1 MQNYDE
7 SRCLKI
13 MNTGKNIQLKNYK
26 NRDIEYHLL
35 NIIDNFPDIILT
47 VTKKLKILFLNKP
60 FFGVSVQKASGKN
73 ILDLIISDQKEL
85 LTECIEKTIKTGCMK
100 CVEIEDHLNEWW
112 TVRIISIKINNKT
125 SNILLIFTNITK
137 QKKGEL
143 ALRESEEHHRS
154 LFMNNPI
161 KTIIVDKNGIVTGY
175 NKKRANTEN
184 ESEQDRVP
192 KIGDKMY
199 TDDFAGKH
207 EIDMRSQLMECIQ
220 EGKSKIFSELKYKN
234 KYLSVNIS
242 SYPFGA
248 IITSKDITDQRIA
261 EEERKR
267 FELWH
272 LQTQKIE
279 AVGTLASGIAHEFNN
294 ILWIINGNV
303 ELAENTV
310 PQGNPARYHLEQ
322 VEEACVRAKDL
333 VMQIISFTKQSDQNM
348 EPLKISLVIKE
359 FFRLIRSSLPTT
371 IKIQLNISIENDI
384 VMADLTQINQSL
396 MNLCTNA
403 YYAMKDKG
411 GVLEIDVLNI
421 DIEDDDIDLYKNLT
435 PGKYILITIS
445 DTGHGIKPEL
455 MEKIFDPFFTTKT
468 ENKSTGMGLSVVH
481 GIVKNHGGAITVQSN
496 YGKGTVFNIFLPCI
510 EKKFQGTIPQ
520 TQSISTSH
528 EKILFVD
535 DDKAIVDAAR
545 RMLER
550 LGYEVSTALNG
561 TQALEFFQSESHP
574 FDVIITDMTMP
585 DFTGVALAKKIFKI
599 APDTSI
605 ILCTGFST
613 AINPQKA
620 IDLGFKAFLL
630 KPVTKNKIA
639 ETIRKVIDQK

>member
-1 MQNYDE
+1 M
-7 SRCLKI
+7 K
-13 MNTGKNIQLKNYK
+13 TGKNTQPKNYK
-26 NRDIEYHLL
+26 HRDFEYHLL

-47 VTKKLKILFLNKP
+47 VTKKLKIQFLNKP
-60 FFGVSVQKASGKN
+60 FFGVSVQRATGKI

-85 LTECIEKTIKTGCMK
+85 LTECIEKTIKTGCMGY
-100 CVEIEDHLNEWW
+100 VEIEDHLNEWW
-112 TVRIISIKINNKT
+112 TVRIISIRMNKKT

-137 QKKGEL
+137 QKKKEF

-154 LFMNNPI
+154 FFMNNPI

-175 NKKRANTEN
+175 NKKRAHTDNQ
-184 ESEQDRVP
+184 SEQDRVP
-192 KIGDKMY
+192 NIGDKMY

-242 SYPFGA
+242 PYPFGA

-303 ELAENTV
+303 ELAEHTV

-322 VEEACVRAKDL
+322 VEEACIRAKDL

-359 FFRLIRSSLPTT
+359 FFRLIRSSLPAT

-411 GVLEIDVLNI
+411 GVLEINVLNI

-435 PGKYILITIS
+435 PGKYTLITIS

-455 MEKIFDPFFTTKT
+455 LEKIFDPFFTTKT
-468 ENKSTGMGLSVVH
+468 ENKSTGMGLSVVY

-510 EKKFQGTIPQ
+510 EKKVPGSIPQ
-520 TQSISTSH
+520 TLSISTNH

-535 DDKAIVDAAR
+535 DDKAIVDAAK

-585 DFTGVALAKKIFKI
+585 DLTGVALAKKIFKI

-620 IDLGFKAFLL
+620 INLGFKAFLL

-639 ETIRKVIDQK
+639 ETIRKVIDQKRTFY

>member
-1 MQNYDE
+1 
-7 SRCLKI
+7 
-13 MNTGKNIQLKNYK
+13 MNTGKNIQPKNFK
-26 NRDIEYHLL
+26 SRDIEYHLL

-47 VTKKLKILFLNKP
+47 VTNKLKILFLNKP
-60 FFGVSVQKASGKN
+60 FFGVSVQQALGKN

-85 LTECIEKTIKTGCMK
+85 LAECIEKMINTGCMEY
-100 CVEIEDHLNEWW
+100 VEIEDHHNEWW
-112 TVRIISIKINNKT
+112 MVRLVSIKMNKKT

-137 QKKGEL
+137 QKKKEL

-154 LFMNNPI
+154 FFMNNPI

-175 NKKRANTEN
+175 NKKRSNTEN
-184 ESEQDRVP
+184 QSEQDRVP
-192 KIGDKMY
+192 NIGDRMY

-220 EGKSKIFSELKYKN
+220 EGKSKTFSELKYKN
-234 KYLSVNIS
+234 KYLSINIS
-242 SYPFGA
+242 PYPFGA
-248 IITSKDITDQRIA
+248 IITSKNITDQRIA

-303 ELAENTV
+303 ELAEHTV

-322 VEEACVRAKDL
+322 VEEACIRAKDL
-333 VMQIISFTKQSDQNM
+333 VMQIISFTKQSDQHM

-359 FFRLIRSSLPTT
+359 FFRLIRSSLPAT
-371 IKIQLNISIENDI
+371 IKIQLNISIENDL
-384 VMADLTQINQSL
+384 VMADITQINQSL

-411 GVLEIDVLNI
+411 GILEINVINI
-421 DIEDDDIDLYKNLT
+421 DIDDDDIDLYKNLT
-435 PGKYILITIS
+435 PGKYTLITIS

-468 ENKSTGMGLSVVH
+468 DNKLTGMGLFVVH
-481 GIVKNHGGAITVQSN
+481 GIVKNHRGAITVQSN
-496 YGKGTVFNIFLPCI
+496 IGKGTVFNIFLPCV
-510 EKKFQGTIPQ
+510 EKKVHDSIPQ
-520 TQSISTSH
+520 IQSISTNH

-535 DDKAIVDAAR
+535 DDKAIVDAAK

-585 DFTGVALAKKIFKI
+585 DLTGVALAKKIFKI
-599 APDTSI
+599 APDSSI

-613 AINPQKA
+613 AINPKKA

-639 ETIRKVIDQK
+639 ETIRIVIDQKRNFYK

>member
-1 MQNYDE
+1 
-7 SRCLKI
+7 
-13 MNTGKNIQLKNYK
+13 MNTEKNIQPPKYK
-26 NRDIEYHLL
+26 NNDSEYPLH
-35 NIIDNFPDIILT
+35 NIINNFPDIILT
-47 VTKKLKILFLNKP
+47 TNKKLNISFLNKP
-60 FFGVSVQKASGKN
+60 FFGVSVQKALGKN
-73 ILDLIISDQKEL
+73 FLNFIISDQKEL
-85 LTECIEKTIKTGCMK
+85 LTKYIQRSIETNSMEYI
-100 CVEIEDHLNEWW
+100 EIEDHLNEWW
-112 TVRIISIKINNKT
+112 IVRIVPLKKNKK
-125 SNILLIFTNITK
+125 NFAVLFVFTNIT
-137 QKKGEL
+137 QKKKREI
-143 ALRESEEHHRS
+143 ALQESEERHRS

-161 KTIIVDKNGIVTGY
+161 QTIIVDKNGIVTGY
-175 NKKRANTEN
+175 NNKRAFIEN
-184 ESEQDRVP
+184 RLERVP
-192 KIGDKMY
+192 NIGDRMY

-220 EGKSKIFSELKYKN
+220 KGKSKTYPELKYKN

-248 IITSKDITDQRIA
+248 IITSKDITDQHIK
-261 EEERKR
+261 EEEKKK

-294 ILWIINGNV
+294 ILWIINGNI
-303 ELAENTV
+303 ELAENTI
-310 PQGNPARYHLEQ
+310 PQGNPARYHIEQ
-322 VEEACVRAKDL
+322 VEEACARAKDL
-333 VMQIISFTKQSDQNM
+333 VMQIISFTKPSDQNM
-348 EPLKISLVIKE
+348 EPLKISLVVKE

-371 IKIQLNISIENDI
+371 IKIQLNTSIENDI
-384 VMADLTQINQSL
+384 VMADLTQMNQSL

-411 GVLEIDVLNI
+411 GILEVNILNI

-445 DTGHGIKPEL
+445 DTGHGIKPEF

-468 ENKSTGMGLSVVH
+468 ENDSTGMGLSVVH
-481 GIVKNHGGAITVQSN
+481 GIIKNHGGAITVQSN
-496 YGKGTVFNIFLPCI
+496 DGKGTVFNIFLPCI
-510 EKKFQGTIPQ
+510 IEKEFQEPI
-520 TQSISTSH
+520 TQKQLISTNH

-535 DDKAIVDAAR
+535 DDKAIVDAAKR
-545 RMLER
+545 ILER
-550 LGYEVSTALNG
+550 LGYEVTTALNG
-561 TQALEFFQSESHP
+561 TEALKFFKSAPHP

-585 DFTGVALAKKIFKI
+585 DFTGVDLAKKILKI
-599 APDTSI
+599 ASDTSI

-620 IDLGFKAFLL
+620 INLGFKDFLL

-639 ETIRKVIDQK
+639 ETIRKVIDKK

>member
-1 MQNYDE
+1 MD
-7 SRCLKI
+7 
-13 MNTGKNIQLKNYK
+13 TGKNTQSKKYK
-26 NRDIEYHLL
+26 QRDPEYHFL
-35 NIIDNFPDIILT
+35 NIIENFPDIILT
-47 VTKKLKILFLNKP
+47 VTKKFKIRFLNKP
-60 FFGVSVQKASGKN
+60 LFGVSVENASGKN
-73 ILDLIISDQKEL
+73 ILDLIVSDQKEL
-85 LTECIEKTIKTGCMK
+85 LIECIKKTIKTGSIEY
-100 CVEIEDHLNEWW
+100 VEIEDHLNEWW
-112 TVRIISIKINNKT
+112 TVRINSTKINNKT
-125 SNILLIFTNITK
+125 SDILIVFTNITK
-137 QKKGEL
+137 QKKREL
-143 ALRESEEHHRS
+143 VLRESEEHHRS

-161 KTIIVDKNGIVTGY
+161 KTIIVDNNGIVTGY
-175 NKKRANTEN
+175 NKKRGNTEN
-184 ESEQDRVP
+184 DSEQDRVP
-192 KIGDKMY
+192 NIGDKMY

-207 EIDMRSQLMECIQ
+207 EIDMRSQLMECIK
-220 EGKSKIFSELKYKN
+220 EGKSKTFSELKYKN

-248 IITSKDITDQRIA
+248 IITSKDITDQRLA
-261 EEERKR
+261 EEEKKR

-294 ILWIINGNV
+294 ILWIINGNI

-322 VEEACVRAKDL
+322 VEEACARAKDL
-333 VMQIISFTKQSDQNM
+333 VMQIISFTKQSDQNK
-348 EPLKISLVIKE
+348 EPLKISLVVKE

-371 IKIQLNISIENDI
+371 IKIQLNVSIENDI

-396 MNLCTNA
+396 MNLCTNS
-403 YYAMKDKG
+403 YYAMKDRG
-411 GVLEIDVLNI
+411 GVLEINILNI
-421 DIEDDDIDLYKNLT
+421 DIEDDDIDLYKDLT

-468 ENKSTGMGLSVVH
+468 ENTSTGMGLSVVH
-481 GIVKNHGGAITVQSN
+481 GIVKNHGGVITVQSN
-496 YGKGTVFNIFLPCI
+496 YGKGTVFNIFLPCV
-510 EKKFQGTIPQ
+510 EKTFQNTIPQ
-520 TQSISTSH
+520 KQLISTNH

-561 TQALEFFQSESHP
+561 AQALEFFQSEPHP

-585 DFTGVALAKKIFKI
+585 DFTGVDLAKRIFKI
-599 APDTSI
+599 APETSI

-620 IDLGFKAFLL
+620 IDLGFKDFLL

-639 ETIRKVIDQK
+639 ETIRKVLDQK